1 MGLFVGLNDIAGSGL
16 QRSVGGYVFPV
27 AGFTIGS
34 CLAVIV
40 TDDKEGV
47 IVHLHICPVH
57 IERKCDELPIL
68 SFQIQLVDDAVVFE
82 HDPKAREMRLDTIE
96 DAYIEGTKRNFVEK
110 GVYGD
115 SYREDEKPILVVSMK
130 AAWNV
135 DETPYIEMSKKYNV
149 DFRVYG
155 YEMGLEFNREIEI
168 VEGRLVT
175 NRRIKFKDYKWECP
189 DPTLGG

>member
-1 MGLFVGLNDIAGSGL
+1 MTLSYLNMIRKPARCVWI
-16 QRSVGGYVFPV
+16 RSR
-27 AGFTIGS
+27 TLIS
-34 CLAVIV
+34 
-40 TDDKEGV
+40 KE
-47 IVHLHICPVH
+47 
-57 IERKCDELPIL
+57 R
-68 SFQIQLVDDAVVFE
+68 
-82 HDPKAREMRLDTIE
+82 
-96 DAYIEGTKRNFVEK
+96 KRNFVEK

-189 DPTLGG
+189 DPTLGGER

>member
-1 MGLFVGLNDIAGSGL
+1 MEECLHCYFTKWLRDGS
-16 QRSVGGYVFPV
+16 Y
-27 AGFTIGS
+27 
-34 CLAVIV
+34 
-40 TDDKEGV
+40 E
-47 IVHLHICPVH
+47 
-57 IERKCDELPIL
+57 DE
-68 SFQIQLVDDAVVFE
+68 LVDDAVVFE

>member
-1 MGLFVGLNDIAGSGL
+1 MANWVKGKLKIRGKPEDIKRWVEECLHCYFTKWFRDGS
-16 QRSVGGYVFPV
+16 Y
-27 AGFTIGS
+27 
-34 CLAVIV
+34 
-40 TDDKEGV
+40 E
-47 IVHLHICPVH
+47 
-57 IERKCDELPIL
+57 DE
-68 SFQIQLVDDAVVFE
+68 LVDDAVVFE

-155 YEMGLEFNREIEI
+155 YEKLQE
-168 VEGRLVT
+168 LVAMLAET
-175 NRRIKFKDYKWECP
+175 HIGEQEEPEQTFDDLNAEKDSEQQE
-189 DPTLGG
+189 